1 MLANFDSKF
10 SGSAKA
16 MKRSAIRE
24 ILKLI
29 QKPGMISF
37 AGGLPS
43 PESFPVKEIKEITSF
58 ILENQGAEALQY
70 GTTEGDSLLRE
81 MIIKRHREQGLDIS
95 PENLAISTGSQQAL
109 DLLGKIFLDPGDY
122 VICGLPSYLGGIT
135 AFNIYGA
142 KLKGIPFDEKGMHPG
157 MLEEAVTQIT
167 ALGKKIKFIYLIPD
181 FQNPAGI
188 TMPESRRTEILEIA
202 DRFDIIIIEDS
213 PYREIR
219 FEGKSQKLVY
229 ELDRSGRVIT
239 LFTFSKIFAPGMR
252 LGWMIGHHDIV
263 DKFIMAKQ
271 SADVCSPVLPQK
283 IVAEYIRRGLLDKN
297 LGKTVD
303 MYRRRKDF
311 MLECFSR
318 YMPEGVSWTKPE
330 GGLFLFVTLPKNLNA
345 DEVFKKAIENNV
357 AFVKGSVFF
366 CDDTGKNT
374 MRINFSYSGE
384 DLIDEGIKR
393 LAMVITEMLREA
405 PAS

>member
-1 MLANFDSKF
+1 MLANFDNKF

-122 VICGLPSYLGGIT
+122 VICGLPSYLGGIM

-142 KLKGIPFDEKGMHPG
+142 ELKGIPFDEKGMHPG
-157 MLEEAVTQIT
+157 MLEEAITQIT

-181 FQNPAGI
+181 FQNPSGI

-219 FEGKSQKLVY
+219 FEGKSQKLLY
-229 ELDRSGRVIT
+229 ELDSSGRVIT
-239 LFTFSKIFAPGMR
+239 LFTFSKILAPGMR
-252 LGWMIGHHDIV
+252 LGWMIGHHDII

-297 LGKTVD
+297 LGKTVE
-303 MYRRRKDF
+303 MYRRRKDI

-345 DEVFKKAIENNV
+345 DEVFNKAIENNV
-357 AFVKGSVFF
+357 AFVKGSLFF
-366 CDDTGKNT
+366 CNDTGKNT

-384 DLIDEGIKR
+384 DLINEGIKR

-405 PAS
+405 PAP